1 MKIFI
6 LLIILFFITFLLF
19 KRLSNFKVFKS
30 ISIHFMSSLL
40 VLLTLTFL
48 IILRVFNDTSSDGAY
63 VPAAYNGKV
72 LIPGKVEFEKE

>member
-30 ISIHFMSSLL
+30 ISIHFMSGLFL
-40 VLLTLTFL
+40 LLTLTFL
-48 IILRVFNDTSSDGAY
+48 IALRFFNDTSSDGAY
-63 VPAAYNGKV
+63 VPAEYNGKV
-72 LIPGKVEFEKE
+72 LIPGKVEFGKE